1 MDGYDSKHAR
11 HSNGVYGSTP
21 SSASNA
27 SLRGHAAAPSGVAT
41 TTPAGVPVGVSSAAP
56 VHAMNDHTDS
66 NPLPP
71 PTPLRKPFYKRPSMI
86 VQIIT
91 SVIGFIMIW
100 ILLWPVCRAVIQT
113 TVNRAT
119 LDIQIATV
127 SDLTNNS
134 FTLSIFGNVAHT
146 GGVHAT
152 VKFTQ
157 PVTVAWVYN
166 KTSAPLGTITL
177 APFKSR
183 HFRAPINQTT
193 TFHITNETAFA
204 QFAQYLITSPNFT
217 WHLQSHNLRV
227 NAAKFPV
234 ARHINFNKFVT
245 VNGLNG
251 LNGYVALK
259 DVQLPSDN
267 AAAGGVNFTAVTELT
282 NLSPFN
288 LDLGTVV

>member
-1 MDGYDSKHAR
+1 MADFHLYFMDIHWY
-11 HSNGVYGSTP
+11 
-21 SSASNA
+21 
-27 SLRGHAAAPSGVAT
+27 
-41 TTPAGVPVGVSSAAP
+41 
-56 VHAMNDHTDS
+56 
-66 NPLPP
+66 
-71 PTPLRKPFYKRPSMI
+71 
-86 VQIIT
+86 Q
-91 SVIGFIMIW
+91 
-100 ILLWPVCRAVIQT
+100 
-113 TVNRAT
+113 
-119 LDIQIATV
+119 
-127 SDLTNNS
+127 
-134 FTLSIFGNVAHT
+134 VAHT

-245 VNGLNG
+245 VNGLLILVLSLGPHMIHWPGLNG

-282 NLSPFN
+282 NLR
-288 LDLGTVV
+288 